1 MTIRIETND
10 GLPQHTKVTNAET
23 GEEIK
28 GVCKVIIEGEVK
40 GIWTAV
46 LWLNQF
52 VVDVMAPVDKVWID
66 EVNERPVVDG

>member
-46 LWLNQF
+46 LWFN
-52 VVDVMAPVDKVWID
+52 
-66 EVNERPVVDG
+66 